1 MIAKQEAL
9 NLAGTITTD
18 DPDPGHQWCS
28 HSYVSGE
35 SAIGPDRD
43 HRDRD
48 EDVKI
53 APIIGVYNNN
63 NEEGADNFDIVNF
76 SRHYGKTTSTRGCS
90 CGDDGD
96 GDGDG
101 DVEARLGRRSSQEVV
116 MFESERVPV
125 VRSPQPLPA
134 AQPRL

>member
-1 MIAKQEAL
+1 ML

-35 SAIGPDRD
+35 SAIGPDGD

-63 NEEGADNFDIVNF
+63 NEEGADNFDIVNL
-76 SRHYGKTTSTRGCS
+76 SRHYRKTTSTRGCS

-96 GDGDG
+96 GD
-101 DVEARLGRRSSQEVV
+101 VLEAGPGLGRSSQEVV
-116 MFESERVPV
+116 MFEPDHERVR
-125 VRSPQPLPA
+125 RSPQPPPPA